1 MVRRIYHKK
10 SSKVPAVLKLIA
22 FVAVCALLWHV
33 GEKVVSYFGFN
44 PQKIN
49 ENSMFKNTTFHA
61 DVKEIITRDGIK
73 AYYLR
78 DTNNPIISISFA
90 FENAG
95 TAYDDKGELGMANMV
110 AALLTDGAGK
120 YDSDAFKT
128 ILEQNGIVISF
139 DTDKDDFSGLL
150 KTLTKNQK
158 LAAKMLKLVL
168 SEPRFDSEDIERV
181 KSQFLTALQQQK
193 EYPQSQFGLFVN
205 KSLFGNHAYG
215 HNPIGEASDIRH
227 INAQK
232 LNDFVKHHF
241 TRNKLIVGIVGDISE
256 DDAKR
261 LIDDIFADLPETGM
275 QVFVPEAR
283 IDFATRQ
290 EAMNFKAVQNMAAFV
305 APSVK
310 RDNPEFYP
318 LYIANE
324 VFAGQGL
331 NSRLS
336 KAVRE
341 DKALTYGVY
350 NYLSLADKAV
360 MMRGGFSSTP
370 ENFDEAKKIVTQE
383 WAKMGAEGISEDELD
398 AAKGYLLSSFN
409 LRFADIDN
417 ISATLV
423 AMQKENLGKDFLLKR
438 NAYVQAVTLEEVN
451 NAAKKYFDPQNLVW
465 FNLISVQSK

>member
-10 SSKVPAVLKLIA
+10 SSKAPAVLKLIA
-22 FVAVCALLWHV
+22 FVAVCALLWLV

-168 SEPRFDSEDIERV
+168 SEPIFDSEDIERV

-193 EYPQSQFGLFVN
+193 EFPQSQFGIFVW
-205 KSLFGNHAYG
+205 KSCLW
-215 HNPIGEASDIRH
+215 S
-227 INAQK
+227 
-232 LNDFVKHHF
+232 
-241 TRNKLIVGIVGDISE
+241 
-256 DDAKR
+256 
-261 LIDDIFADLPETGM
+261 
-275 QVFVPEAR
+275 
-283 IDFATRQ
+283 
-290 EAMNFKAVQNMAAFV
+290 
-305 APSVK
+305 
-310 RDNPEFYP
+310 
-318 LYIANE
+318 
-324 VFAGQGL
+324 
-331 NSRLS
+331 
-336 KAVRE
+336 
-341 DKALTYGVY
+341 
-350 NYLSLADKAV
+350 
-360 MMRGGFSSTP
+360 
-370 ENFDEAKKIVTQE
+370 
-383 WAKMGAEGISEDELD
+383 
-398 AAKGYLLSSFN
+398 
-409 LRFADIDN
+409 
-417 ISATLV
+417 
-423 AMQKENLGKDFLLKR
+423 
-438 NAYVQAVTLEEVN
+438 
-451 NAAKKYFDPQNLVW
+451 
-465 FNLISVQSK
+465 